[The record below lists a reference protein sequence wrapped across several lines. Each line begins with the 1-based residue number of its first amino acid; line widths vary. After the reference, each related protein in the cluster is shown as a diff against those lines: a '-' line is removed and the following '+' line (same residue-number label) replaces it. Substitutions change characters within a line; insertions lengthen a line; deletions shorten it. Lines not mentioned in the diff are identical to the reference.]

1 MENQQKVTENYLYH
15 TVSID
20 GRSHGDM
27 LLVAIGSGATLA
39 VIILIILISL
49 IKHKKK
55 FSDDDKKIIESAS
68 GDIIF
73 TTSASNLHS
82 PALQKSNLMFKYFGR
97 SLSSF
102 DVDKSYT
109 KSDSVAINIELD
121 HDKLQIY
128 RKHVLTPSDV
138 FDADSLKNKYIQTI
152 AV

>member
-1 MENQQKVTENYLYH
+1 
-15 TVSID
+15 
-20 GRSHGDM
+20 M

-55 FSDDDKKIIESAS
+55 FGDDDNKKIMKSAS

-102 DVDKSYT
+102 DVDKPYT

-121 HDKLQIY
+121 HDQLQIY

-138 FDADSLKNKYIQTI
+138 FDANSLKSKYIQTI